1 VIVLQT
7 NRFRKSIKKLHAN
20 QKTDLDDAVRAIMP
34 KPSIGEAKI
43 GDLSGV
49 YVFKFQ
55 MMKQLT
61 LIAYTYD
68 EETITLTLLAVGSH
82 ENFYRDIK
90 LP

>member
-7 NRFRKSIKKLHAN
+7 NRFRKSIKKFHTN
-20 QKTDLDDAVRAIMP
+20 QKTDLDDAVRAITA
-34 KPSIGEAKI
+34 KPSIGDAKI

-90 LP
+90 

>member
-1 VIVLQT
+1 MIVLQT
-7 NRFRKSIKKLHAN
+7 NRFRKSIKKFHTN
-20 QKTDLDDAVRAIMP
+20 QKTDLDGAVRAIMA
-34 KPSIGEAKI
+34 KPSIGDAKI

-68 EETITLTLLAVGSH
+68 EETITLTLLALGSH
-82 ENFYRDIK
+82 ENFYSDIK
-90 LP
+90 

>member
-1 VIVLQT
+1 MIVLQT
-7 NRFRKSIKKLHAN
+7 NRFRKSIKKFHAN
-20 QKTDLDDAVRAIMP
+20 QKTDLDNAVRAIMA
-34 KPSIGEAKI
+34 KPSIGDAKI

-82 ENFYRDIK
+82 KNFYRDIK
-90 LP
+90 